1 MQRSFSHILLITWI
15 IILSACKSYI
25 STSHVETNNLIV
37 SESINELDSQ
47 LVEIYLPYKILL
59 EKDMSKVI
67 SKTSEEMV
75 KGKPE
80 SNLTNF
86 LSDLLLEEGK
96 KVAKTK
102 NMDLK
107 PDISYFNYGGI
118 RTYLPKGEITVGKI
132 YELMPFEN
140 EMVYLKLN
148 GSQVKKFL
156 NTIAEKGG
164 DSLGGVRF
172 TISDEKATNIVING
186 NAVETDKNFWLV
198 TNDYVA
204 AGGDNLD
211 VLTERSELVKSG
223 NKIRDVIIRH
233 LTDLHQNNVIID
245 VQPDGRI
252 SYE

>member
-15 IILSACKSYI
+15 IVLSACKSYI
-25 STSHVETNNLIV
+25 STSHIETRNLIV
-37 SESINELDSQ
+37 SDSNNELDSQ
-47 LVEIYLPYKILL
+47 LVELYLPYKTIL

-67 SKTSEEMV
+67 SVTSEEMM

-80 SNLTNF
+80 SSLTNF
-86 LSDLLLEEGK
+86 LGDLLLEEGE

-140 EMVYLKLN
+140 EMVYLKLS
-148 GSQVKKFL
+148 GSQVKTFL
-156 NTIAEKGG
+156 NAIAEKGG
-164 DSLGGVRF
+164 ESVGGVRF
-172 TISDEKATNIVING
+172 TISDVKATNIFING
-186 NAVETDKNFWLV
+186 NPLESDNNYWLV

-211 VLTERSELVKSG
+211 VLTERSELVSSG
-223 NKIRDVIIRH
+223 EKIRDVIIRH
-233 LTDLHQNNVIID
+233 LIDLQQKNEIID